1 MERAS
6 LIAVFIC
13 PAAVFMLSHS
23 GFLVGL
29 CASMKL
35 TIAVRENKLWIIQL
49 SSRNSYQVKST
60 LFRQGS
66 PISHC
71 LVSKGAMR
79 KLWLHDNN
87 LKIKNYFKIMY
98 KDFKKCLKAKLW
110 LAHETL
116 SLSKYNDDIDYVTEY
131 MYFTLNLF
139 CRTFSYA

>member
-1 MERAS
+1 M
-6 LIAVFIC
+6 
-13 PAAVFMLSHS
+13 
-23 GFLVGL
+23 
-29 CASMKL
+29 
-35 TIAVRENKLWIIQL
+35 T
-49 SSRNSYQVKST
+49 T
-60 LFRQGS
+60 
-66 PISHC
+66 
-71 LVSKGAMR
+71 
-79 KLWLHDNN
+79 HDNN